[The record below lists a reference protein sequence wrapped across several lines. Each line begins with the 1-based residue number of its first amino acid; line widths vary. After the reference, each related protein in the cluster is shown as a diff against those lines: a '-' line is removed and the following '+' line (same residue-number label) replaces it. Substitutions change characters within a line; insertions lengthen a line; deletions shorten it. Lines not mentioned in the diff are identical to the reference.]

1 MTLTVGGLITSY
13 NNPANNNYDTPTNP
27 LLSFSAA
34 TTDRRFIAIHQ
45 DGSASSPIIEE
56 PVNGAGLL
64 TEYSNLH
71 NTDGFTIRCFNNQD
85 SIGINLSTMDL
96 ANHNYYV
103 LIHSDN
109 ENMYHFAKITEKLT
123 ADISGDKFKFSPRL
137 GNEIAKGTKFMV
149 FKEANPVSNIVAI
162 SGGLKLEDRKL
173 VVARPLFYFFEDKL
187 DRKGELDHNTKY
199 FINTQHTSSGS
210 SVTLNNA
217 EKTTFVTISDYR
229 NKIIDYSKFSMNL
242 TLVDRLKIK
251 DDPDT
256 ATSNENNLLSSTYN
270 TLTDY
275 NSCFVNARRD
285 ANDDPSSLLFTG
297 NKRYVYYNYSP
308 ENNNYMPLVYHC
320 QVKDTFDVKSGFATL
335 ELIDSA
341 KSLSS
346 KVFDTDRLSVTQK
359 LSEEDLNEF
368 IEIGTVSLYQFG
380 LGLHL
385 LTMEGKYPNASNLM
399 GTEVEVKINDRIWIG
414 TGAGAGVFILD
425 SYSKTLTGSSF
436 DNSVNPN
443 TIAMGSSIFVR
454 RLNPTNKSVVTDTQF
469 AASKVGKLSINMV
482 SNEYKNFYCD
492 ILGMPAINQFS
503 NLTDNDFS
511 LALSFNTNTS
521 IDGIEYLTGSY
532 VLNYEVFFGSVEVIE
547 KKITNSM
554 SVFTIEGRNT
564 LSKLV
569 DITIDKETRFLS
581 DIIQTSESPHN
592 RLTNVG
598 QTATWD
604 FDSTTITFGANVTIS
619 ANAHLWGSDGYIG
632 QLNDSGISGANTGT
646 LLENP
651 LTKGTNDNIYYES
664 SKYYPLSKASAA
676 NKEINSV
683 SSLSGTSDKG
693 FHFTGGNSFTGNTL
707 TLTEGSALVGT
718 SNETN
723 PLSVGYNIDII
734 ESIDEDLP
742 FMLDI
747 NGFNSDTVNAL
758 MDFTVI
764 DVKDK
769 NDTKTVKLA
778 PYVPLTLAREEINEL
793 DTSDGSFTSLGNILG
808 SSTGYHFLVNYVSVT
823 PTVRTAL
830 FSLNIGDSIYI
841 NGVFAGK
848 LLEYKDAYDTTNN
861 QFSHTRMKLDRSIT
875 PITTGYTASDLLPL
889 STSNGK
895 KNRSLHLTNGAH
907 LHSNQTINLIGPNRL
922 PINYEIDSNFYGS
935 AVTENTYSKKYG
947 ASIYKIFNLEFGK
960 IGYRKDYLVL
970 ESSNG
975 IGRLQPYYG
984 EGNFSYFAQAYR
996 GNADI
1001 GLVLSGK
1008 TGTTNNNH
1016 TPLEQRGH
1024 EPITGSNYI
1033 DRKFVSSNVTVNK
1046 LLPYTPEQGTLHL
1059 GLTPSTTNPLD
1070 NPIIHKDKFYQ
1081 PDAKAAR
1088 LFLYGTCDKRLYSSD
1103 RKDSLLQAGISIES
1117 YGLLGINNSITT
1129 NSSAPKSNTV
1139 GGTSRVTQ
1147 LDQDYTNSA
1156 IISSS
1161 KTLSNLKRFG
1171 LMRLTDVVMDFA
1183 YNIIN
1188 PEYDVPSSKVV
1199 ESFKIMLTQSERV
1212 QGGGNDRTVISA
1224 GESSSI
1230 VFNASIDNILLYDF
1244 LFDETTR
1251 RPLGLVSGLS
1261 QTNVPND
1268 TIDLL
1273 STTPPI
1279 PATRDGGN
1287 NNNYIEIGN
1296 TVGVIRREYNNPVNN
1311 NRWKNDIVSVIG
1323 RGQQETLLYGYK
1335 PTQNH
1340 LTDDKEDIHLLK
1352 GLFAGK
1358 DAPTDWVNFYRDTS
1372 DGNNSS
1378 ESNTSIHLN
1387 LRKGENNGYMTVI
1400 LPFALE
1406 TLSFSHPTDEGHFD
1420 PDRQGLI
1427 NFESSIGAGSNGTEY
1442 DQWEVSKRTG
1452 LNIEQS
1458 EIFTFMQQLYVNDVG
1473 SPSSSHSRAL
1483 LKAVNLKPYST
1494 ESDTISKQGQTSP
1507 FLDKAIIGNVFK
1519 SFNDVEDNHDG
1530 NFYQY
1535 MAYTTASEY
1544 GVSDTDTAGVYL
1556 GFKPH
1561 VMLTSVSNS
1570 AVKSIKGT
1578 TLYKN
1583 SMTLTQ
1589 ANQIMKNLD
1598 LTGCYLV
1605 PAKKGTYYEGE
1616 GTRSN
1621 SSVLSNHELTPHD
1634 NKIIYVVS
1642 HEYNLANTGTD
1653 DTCILLTDES
1663 LEANVLYKVMQ
1674 PNPVCFWDKSPEKI
1688 RLNTL
1693 SCEYTKSMGSDEML
1707 KSPSAWTKKPT
1718 VVGTRDD
1725 ESNSEGVQS
1734 MYVIV
1739 DMDNLSGENN
1749 TIVKTKTGLSTILTG
1764 IDGEFCISDGNDNV
1778 VTTVKSEVI
1787 NDNIGRYL
1795 TIPKIKKLNGVVS
1808 VSETFDLRVN
1818 GDITNEAKRA
1828 LIGTTIDISKEVE
1841 ETIEEL
1847 LIEND
1852 IDFTFTKEDYSIF
1865 TSPNFQGNNL
1875 FEVLKYL
1882 LGLKDKKLTN
1892 SSGTINI
1899 VSYDDSQ
1906 FVSKYY
1912 FTDDDIVQLETEK
1925 SQFGYYNEITL
1936 YGNKHKAVRKSP
1948 REIKKRGKKSL
1959 NVFDEKL
1966 TTQNAVDEE
1975 ASRLLKQHLSIED
1988 IVSINVESSKV
1999 KTISVG
2005 DTVEV
2010 ESKAAGLERKL
2021 YLVLEMTHKYDGQ
2034 INFKLGTYIE
2044 GLEDT
2049 LAKLIISS
2057 QDTKSY
2063 LRKKEFNVNENAF
2076 DFFDDINIKE
2086 MHLLIRKR
2094 HQSGSSLGFTT
2105 TLNTNTNP
2113 LGFSGGVV
2121 TITKLLEE
2129 DL

>member
-27 LLSFSAA
+27 LLSFSLGN
-34 TTDRRFIAIHQ
+34 TNRRFIAIHQ
-45 DGSASSPIIEE
+45 DGSASNPVIDE
-56 PVNGAGLL
+56 PVNGAGLM

-85 SIGINLSTMDL
+85 STGINLSTMDL

-109 ENMYHFAKITEKLT
+109 EYMYHFAKITEKLT

-149 FKEANPVSNIVAI
+149 FKETNPVSNIVAI
-162 SGGLKLEDRKL
+162 SCGLRITNRKL

-187 DRKGELDHNTKY
+187 DKKGELDHNTKY
-199 FINTQHTSSGS
+199 FINTQHISSGS
-210 SVTLNNA
+210 SATLNNA

-256 ATSNENNLLSSTYN
+256 ATSNENTLLSSTYN

-275 NSCFVNARRD
+275 NGCFVNARRD
-285 ANDDPSSLLFTG
+285 ANDDPSSLSFTG

-368 IEIGTVSLYQFG
+368 IEIGTVNNYQSAFG
-380 LGLHL
+380 LHVFH
-385 LTMEGKYPNASNLM
+385 MDGKYPNAALLM
-399 GTEVEVKINDRIWIG
+399 GTTVEVKINDRIWIG
-414 TGAGAGVFILD
+414 SGASPTTFVLEN
-425 SYSKTLTGSSF
+425 YSKTLTGSSF

-443 TIAMGSSIFVR
+443 TIAAGSSVFVR
-454 RLNPTNKSVVTDTQF
+454 RLNPTNKSVLTDTQF
-469 AASKVGKLSINMV
+469 VSNKIGKLSINMV
-482 SNEYKNFYCD
+482 SNEYKNFYSD
-492 ILGMPAINQFS
+492 ITGMPN

-569 DITIDKETRFLS
+569 DVTLDKETRFLS

-598 QTATWD
+598 QTATWN

-619 ANAHLWGSDGYIG
+619 ANAHLWGNDGYIG

-651 LTKGTNDNIYYES
+651 LTKGTTSAVYYES
-664 SKYYPLSKASAA
+664 TKYYPLSKASAA
-676 NKEINSV
+676 NKEIDSV

-693 FHFTGGNSFTGNTL
+693 FHFLAGNLFSGNTL
-707 TLTEGSALVGT
+707 TLAEGSSLVGT

-734 ESIDEDLP
+734 ENIEDDLP
-742 FMLDI
+742 FLLDI
-747 NGFNSDTVNAL
+747 EGFNGDVLNSL
-758 MDFTVI
+758 IDFEVLT
-764 DVKDK
+764 VKDVD
-769 NDTKTVKLA
+769 DTKIVKLA
-778 PYVPLTLAREEINEL
+778 PYIPLTLGREELNEV
-793 DTSDGSFTSLGNILG
+793 DTSDTGFTDLG
-808 SSTGYHFLVNYVSVT
+808 LVNESQAVSQVSLLLSDINQT
-823 PTVRTAL
+823 KRTRL
-830 FSLNIGDSIYI
+830 FNLKIGDPLYI
-841 NGVFAGK
+841 DGVFVGRFLGYSSRLDTNGGNYIAYNSEVFIDRNIPAGQ
-848 LLEYKDAYDTTNN
+848 A
-861 QFSHTRMKLDRSIT
+861 QTRMLQ
-875 PITTGYTASDLLPL
+875 
-889 STSNGK
+889 TSNGK
-895 KNRSLHLTNGAH
+895 KNRFLHLTNGAH
-907 LHSNQTINLIGPNRL
+907 LHSNQMINLIGPNRL
-922 PINYEIDSNFYGS
+922 PVNYEIDSSFYS
-935 AVTENTYSKKYG
+935 ASVPTGEDSYSQKFG
-947 ASIYKIFNLEFGK
+947 ASIHKVFNLEKGE
-960 IGYRKDYLVL
+960 IGFKKDYLVL
-970 ESSNG
+970 ESSEG
-975 IGRLQPYYG
+975 KGRIQPYY
-984 EGNFSYFAQAYR
+984 EGSIFKYLAQTYK
-996 GNADI
+996 GSPFVSG
-1001 GLVLSGK
+1001 GLSITSK
-1008 TGTTNNNH
+1008 TGTVGNIH

-1033 DRKFVSSNVTVNK
+1033 DRKFISSNVSWNR
-1046 LLPYTPEQGTLHL
+1046 LFPFI
-1059 GLTPSTTNPLD
+1059 PSSGYFGVLASPSVTNPID
-1070 NPIIHKDKFYQ
+1070 NAIMHKDKLYH
-1081 PDAKAAR
+1081 PDAKASR
-1088 LFLYGTCDKRLYSSD
+1088 LFLYGTTDKRLYTSD
-1103 RKDSLLQAGISIES
+1103 RKDSLLSSSSMSLES
-1117 YGLLGINNSITT
+1117 YGLLSINSPRTV
-1129 NSSAPKSNTV
+1129 NSSVNKTNVV
-1139 GGTSRVTQ
+1139 GETSRVSN
-1147 LDQDYTNSA
+1147 LDQDYAQSS
-1156 IISSS
+1156 IVSSS
-1161 KTLSNLKRFG
+1161 KDLSSLKRFG

-1183 YNIIN
+1183 FNIIN
-1188 PEYDVPSSKVV
+1188 PEFDVSSSKVI
-1199 ESFKIMLTQSERV
+1199 ESFPMLATETTV
-1212 QGGGNDRTVISA
+1212 VKGGSSNRTVVSH
-1224 GESSSI
+1224 GYNQNI
-1230 VFNASIDNILLYDF
+1230 VFNASVDNVDQF
-1244 LFDETTR
+1244 DVLFDKETGYVIGVAAGLTTTTVNNDTVSITGSAGGNATRHDGYVPAGQEIGLIKKYWLNPTTTRFYADIVKVVGRGEQETILFPVNTALTNNSKGNDIHMLKGVFAGEDSPSDWIGYYRHEADGNNNSAANTTTR
-1251 RPLGLVSGLS
+1251 RALRKGTNHGIMSVILPIGFQGLS
-1261 QTNVPND
+1261 F
-1268 TIDLL
+1268 L
-1273 STTPPI
+1273 
-1279 PATRDGGN
+1279 
-1287 NNNYIEIGN
+1287 
-1296 TVGVIRREYNNPVNN
+1296 
-1311 NRWKNDIVSVIG
+1311 
-1323 RGQQETLLYGYK
+1323 
-1335 PTQNH
+1335 H
-1340 LTDDKEDIHLLK
+1340 
-1352 GLFAGK
+1352 
-1358 DAPTDWVNFYRDTS
+1358 PTDTGFGTRPDGFIQYDTS
-1372 DGNNSS
+1372 IGGGSYAFDEFDTFNVAKRTTNLEQSEFVSFLNSLDLG
-1378 ESNTSIHLN
+1378 EGSNTSNNHL
-1387 LRKGENNGYMTVI
+1387 R
-1400 LPFALE
+1400 
-1406 TLSFSHPTDEGHFD
+1406 D
-1420 PDRQGLI
+1420 
-1427 NFESSIGAGSNGTEY
+1427 
-1442 DQWEVSKRTG
+1442 
-1452 LNIEQS
+1452 
-1458 EIFTFMQQLYVNDVG
+1458 
-1473 SPSSSHSRAL
+1473 L
-1483 LKAVNLKPYST
+1483 LKAVNLKPMAS
-1494 ESDTISKQGQTSP
+1494 EGNDNSKQGQTSP
-1507 FLDKAIIGNVFK
+1507 FLNKATLGAVFK
-1519 SFNDVEDNHDG
+1519 SFNSSDSNG
-1530 NFYQY
+1530 NMLVYP
-1535 MAYTTASEY
+1535 AYTTTEEY
-1544 GVSDTDTAGVYL
+1544 GVDNTDVAGVYL

-1561 VMLTSVSNS
+1561 LKLSSVSNDS
-1570 AVKSIKGT
+1570 VKGIKGT
-1578 TLYKN
+1578 TLYRN
-1583 SMTLTQ
+1583 SFTTTESTR
-1589 ANQIMKNLD
+1589 IIKNLD

-1605 PAKKGTYYEGE
+1605 PAEEGTFYDGE
-1616 GTRSN
+1616 GTTN
-1621 SSVLSNHELTPHD
+1621 SDSVASNHQLTPED

-1642 HEYNLANTGTD
+1642 HEYDISNTGTD
-1653 DTCILLTDES
+1653 DKCVLLTDES
-1663 LEANVLYKVMQ
+1663 LESNKMYKIMQ
-1674 PNPVCFWDKSPEKI
+1674 PNPICFWDKSPKKV

-1693 SCEYTKSMGSDEML
+1693 SSEYTKSMDKDEML
-1707 KSPSAWTKKPT
+1707 SPPSAWEQKPT
-1718 VVGTRDD
+1718 TVGTR
-1725 ESNSEGVQS
+1725 ENKSNSEGVQS

-1749 TIVKTKTGLSTILTG
+1749 TIVKTRAGLNNVLTG
-1764 IDGEFCISDGNDNV
+1764 INGEFNISDGDNNMV
-1778 VTTVKSEVI
+1778 VSMKSEIV
-1787 NDNIGRYL
+1787 DDDIGKYL
-1795 TIPKIKKLNGVVS
+1795 EISNMKKINGVAS
-1808 VSETFDLRVN
+1808 VSETFELRVN
-1818 GDITNEAKRA
+1818 GDITKDAKRA

-1892 SSGTINI
+1892 NSGTINI

-1912 FTDDDIVQLETEK
+1912 FTDDDIVELETEK